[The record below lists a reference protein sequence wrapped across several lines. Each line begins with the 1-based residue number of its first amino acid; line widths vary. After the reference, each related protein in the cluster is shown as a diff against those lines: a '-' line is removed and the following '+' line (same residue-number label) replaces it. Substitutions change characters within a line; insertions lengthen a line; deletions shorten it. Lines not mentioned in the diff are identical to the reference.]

1 MLHKQGAQA
10 AMAGGRV
17 DKGGVTIVIRRE
29 EVVEGG
35 HHGGAW
41 KVAYAD
47 FVTAMMAFFLLMWL
61 LNATT
66 MKQRSGIADYFS
78 PRSLFSESTS
88 GSGRPFGG
96 RTPFDNGSMVSNRG
110 AVQMIQGN
118 AQVIPHP
125 DLRDTSTVAQPNM
138 TQAGGSGQEETYGA
152 GDARQGAARGKP
164 AAPIRL
170 GDAPPASTA
179 DAYAKAAAQR
189 AADEQAAFARAASEL
204 KAAVASDPALTDLAK
219 QLMVDETPEG
229 LRIQIVDQSRRP
241 MFATGS
247 SELDDRARLLL
258 LKVAPVLNKLT
269 EDISIT
275 GHTDAAPYHGIGK
288 SNWDLSS
295 ERANATLRLLVGAG
309 VPERRVRS
317 VSGAADHDP
326 LVPGDPMAA
335 VNRRIAIVV
344 LRAVRPR

>member
-110 AVQMIQGN
+110 AVQVIQGN

-170 GDAPPASTA
+170 GDAPPAPTA
-179 DAYAKAAAQR
+179 DESPK
-189 AADEQAAFARAASEL
+189 
-204 KAAVASDPALTDLAK
+204 ALTDLAK
-219 QLMVDETPEG
+219 QLMIDETPEG